1 MTWFRCGGI
10 PQSVLN
16 MKTVSGASGS
26 IATFNTDLTDN
37 LVKCVAEINAV
48 QSGTGTPSPINVRSI
63 SGWQIV
69 NVVNMSDITNLT
81 YFKGLLKGTHGFV
94 DLGTKNWTYTSTSGA
109 GGGYFSTYLTG
120 RKLGAIYNH
129 MICSKYEITSI
140 RGYSNIPST
149 TDKVIFCSNNTQT
162 SISIID
168 SSYTDETTFTNAMS
182 GVYIIYELET
192 PITPTITVE
201 QFNALL
207 ANFNIGGCLVQI
219 ALGQTVYGG
228 YLDVL
233 SGVLTI
239 THAYYDLA
247 NYTGTVTKVN
257 TSNRTY
263 FRFDDLS
270 PYPLILGSGG
280 SIISDKYE
288 QASITAS
295 TTDVGVSIG
304 SPSALGH
311 STVFFRPEN
320 PNSYTEAT
328 IMTFI
333 QNTLGGLEIVY
344 KLQETDYIKVQL
356 SSNQIATLLQNNILA
371 DTGDIDVEFL
381 ETVGN
386 KIGG

>member
-1 MTWFRCGGI
+1 MAKFRINGI
-10 PQSVLN
+10 PQSIRDL
-16 MKTVSGASGS
+16 KTVSSASGS

-149 TDKVIFCSNNTQT
+149 TDKVIFCSNNNTQT

-219 ALGQTVYGG
+219 ALGQNVYSG

-239 THAYYDLA
+239 THKGFDFGSVTWEK
-247 NYTGTVTKVN
+247 YTD
-257 TSNRTY
+257 RTY
-263 FRFDDLS
+263 PIFRTEV
-270 PYPLILGSGG
+270 
-280 SIISDKYE
+280 SDIK
-288 QASITAS
+288 IG
-295 TTDVGVSIG
+295 TTGD
-304 SPSALGH
+304 
-311 STVFFRPEN
+311 F
-320 PNSYTEAT
+320 
-328 IMTFI
+328 
-333 QNTLGGLEIVY
+333 IVY
-344 KLQETDYIKVQL
+344 SSCYEARGTSGSTSFGDNVSNNLKICSQTSANRIMIMDNDVTGSADDFKTLRTGQTIVYELATPTTIQL
-356 SSNQIATLLQNNILA
+356 TSNQIQTLLQNNILA

-381 ETVGN
+381 ETVGH
-386 KIGG
+386 KIA